1 MPKIRMLSDDII
13 GKIAAGEVVERPAAA
28 IKEMVENSL
37 DAGASAV
44 SVEIRDG
51 GISYIRVT
59 DNGCGIPEAEIR
71 MAFERHATSKIA
83 SLRELETV
91 ATLGFRGEALASIS
105 AVSCVTCTTRT
116 ADAPTGIRAVHE
128 GGRLVSVEEA
138 AGPVGTSMVVRDLFF
153 NAPVRLKF
161 LKKPQAEAAQAAD
174 VIMRL
179 ILSHPEVSF
188 RLVSQ
193 GKTVYHSAGDGRLE
207 SAVFSVY
214 GTEMLRA
221 MRRVEG
227 HQGGVLLK
235 GFVGV
240 GESGRGSRSHESFFI
255 NGRCLRSSLLS
266 SAVEEGCRERV
277 MIGKYP
283 VCVLH
288 LTLPYEA
295 VDVNVHPNKL
305 EARFADEQA
314 VFDAVSTLV
323 REALAE
329 PDPFARPEQL
339 RLTEESPAPAPV
351 SITRQARAPS
361 ASAAAG
367 PGTGSAGPAAAA
379 LAEASAASSAESAAF
394 TPASTASAA
403 EAILSYAASESAEAS
418 AGGAAP
424 VLREAAP
431 GASACLRQAVTAPPP
446 QPRRPVPLVEE
457 TSFLPDDGGFRFI
470 GTVFDTYILLE
481 YRDQLMLIDQHAVHE
496 RLLFDRLMAE
506 YDRSVAAQELL
517 IPQIVPL
524 TRQEQAALEENRAL
538 LEGLGFAVEPFGE
551 NEAAIR
557 AVPMILGEPQ
567 AKDFLLEALDRL
579 TGESRSFSVEKRRAE
594 ILQTACKH
602 AVKGGEKLPES
613 VLKDLV
619 KQMAEQNVTPT
630 CPHGRPLVVAL
641 SHGELDRKFR
651 RVQ

>member
-403 EAILSYAASESAEAS
+403 EAILSYAASESAEKAS
-418 AGGAAP
+418 
-424 VLREAAP
+424 
-431 GASACLRQAVTAPPP
+431 
-446 QPRRPVPLVEE
+446 
-457 TSFLPDDGGFRFI
+457 I
-470 GTVFDTYILLE
+470 
-481 YRDQLMLIDQHAVHE
+481 
-496 RLLFDRLMAE
+496 
-506 YDRSVAAQELL
+506 
-517 IPQIVPL
+517 
-524 TRQEQAALEENRAL
+524 
-538 LEGLGFAVEPFGE
+538 
-551 NEAAIR
+551 
-557 AVPMILGEPQ
+557 
-567 AKDFLLEALDRL
+567 
-579 TGESRSFSVEKRRAE
+579 
-594 ILQTACKH
+594 
-602 AVKGGEKLPES
+602 
-613 VLKDLV
+613 
-619 KQMAEQNVTPT
+619 
-630 CPHGRPLVVAL
+630 
-641 SHGELDRKFR
+641 
-651 RVQ
+651 